1 MKKITIAIAIFTVMA
16 FAATGAFA
24 ATKLTVANATGKTG
38 ISVPI
43 TVSDPVGI
51 AGVAFTL
58 DYDTTK
64 LSVTD
69 VKSDFFGT
77 FTAMGYSGDD
87 VGLEAGTVDGYEKP
101 LVVNP
106 ATGGK
111 ITKIAAARPT
121 AGTAADGTTL
131 FTLTVDVV
139 DTTAAAGATFPI
151 TIKATTLN
159 NTAAGYS
166 ADGEEIDLLIKE
178 DYTPA
183 LSKTDATAAGNITA
197 GTITVAEDFHPGE
210 PIAPYDGKTSLLDLS
225 KALELYKSSK
235 TQSLDT
241 TNVQYKSCDVVDPK
255 GNGKI
260 DLLDLSEMLKLYK
273 ASKRSDQFAE
283 RGALKSY
290 M

>member
-24 ATKLTVANATGKTG
+24 ATKLTVANATGTTG

-51 AGVAFTL
+51 AGAAFTL
-58 DYDTTK
+58 SYDTTK
-64 LSVTD
+64 LSVTN
-69 VKSDFFGT
+69 VTSSFFGT
-77 FTAMGYSGDD
+77 FTSMGYDNND
-87 VGLEAGTVDGYEKP
+87 GLSTDGKIDIYSSP
-101 LVVNP
+101 VVVNP
-106 ATGGK
+106 PAEDGK

-121 AGTAADGTTL
+121 GGTAADGTTL
-131 FTLTVDVV
+131 FTLTVDVI

-183 LSKTDATAAGNITA
+183 LSKTDAAAAGNITA
-197 GTITVAEDFHPGE
+197 GTITKGTTYTKGDPVAPFT
-210 PIAPYDGKTSLLDLS
+210 GKTNLQDLLYAIGQM
-225 KALELYKSSK
+225 KAASP
-235 TQSLDT
+235 DT
-241 TNVQYKSCDVVDPK
+241 TAGAFKACDID
-255 GNGKI
+255 GNSKI
-260 DLLDLSEMLKLYK
+260 ALTDLLEMIKIMK
-273 ASKRSDQFAE
+273 Q
-283 RGALKSY
+283 
-290 M
+290 